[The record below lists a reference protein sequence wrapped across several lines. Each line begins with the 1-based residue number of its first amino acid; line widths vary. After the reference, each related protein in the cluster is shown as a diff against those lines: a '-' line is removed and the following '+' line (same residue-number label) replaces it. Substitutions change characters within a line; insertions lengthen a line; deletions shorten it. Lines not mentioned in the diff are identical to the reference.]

1 MSSTKIEWTH
11 PPGYRGVTL
20 NPVVGCRPIS
30 AGCLNCYAATMA
42 GQRLQHMPQSK
53 AKYSGLT
60 VLNNGRHAFN
70 GVLRLDRDAALKPLS
85 WREPRCIFACSMGD
99 IFAGSDSDQKAGAD
113 EVPFE
118 FLDLVF
124 AVAALTPQHRYLL
137 LTKRPDRA
145 AEYLNGPDRALRIV
159 RESRRLGEHI
169 IRCGARSKTPTY
181 ARVKSVLRGS
191 PDEHGIH
198 QWRMPW
204 PLPNVAIGCSVSTQA
219 DADRDIPHL
228 LACPAAMRF
237 VSYEPALERVDFE
250 GEDGDWLHPHPL
262 PRGGG
267 WDEEDDDL
275 DDPDRSLWENQHDD
289 RDARCSIC
297 LPDEP
302 WMNPIDWIIVGGESG
317 PNARPFDL
325 AWARYAVKQARAAGV
340 ACFVKQIGAHPT
352 LDGVE
357 ITGVRDSHGGDPAEW
372 PEDLRVREWPSE
384 FFAQEGT
391 GHGARGTRGEA

>member
-145 AEYLNGPDRALRIV
+145 AEYLNGPR
-159 RESRRLGEHI
+159 REMLI
-169 IRCGARSKTPTY
+169 CGA
-181 ARVKSVLRGS
+181 AQ
-191 PDEHGIH
+191 GIDDRH
-198 QWRMPW
+198 RTRLPGGW

-228 LACPAAMRF
+228 LECPAAMRF
-237 VSYEPALERVDFE
+237 VSYEPALEQIDFGEWLRQSRTAHLGLSVE
-250 GEDGDWLHPHPL
+250 GALRNRSFDGYTDDNGRPLTRDQARAELEALRDRGVKMLPMGECDRFSSETGCPGHPNPRIDWL
-262 PRGGG
+262 
-267 WDEEDDDL
+267 
-275 DDPDRSLWENQHDD
+275 
-289 RDARCSIC
+289 
-297 LPDEP
+297 
-302 WMNPIDWIIVGGESG
+302 IVGGESG
-317 PNARPFDL
+317 PNARPFDIE
-325 AWARYAVKQARAAGV
+325 WAGSAVEQCMVAGV
-340 ACFVKQIGAHPT
+340 PCFVKQMGARPVC
-352 LDGVE
+352 VE
-357 ITGVRDSHGGDPAEW
+357 PIKFVDKHGSDLAEW
-372 PEDLRVREWPSE
+372 PEDLRVRQWPE
-384 FFAQEGT
+384 AFFAQ
-391 GHGARGTRGEA
+391 GEAVAC